1 MNFISTEFILFF
13 SVVFSLYF
21 LVPAK
26 IKWLYLLAA
35 SLFFYGYY
43 NLFNLALLLIPT
55 VIVYFIGRGLDKSE
69 SPERRK
75 WLLVGGLIASLAV
88 LVVFKYTNFIM
99 GSMYSLLGMWKPDLT
114 FKPYDLAFTIG
125 ISFFTFKLVS
135 YLIDVYREHMPA
147 ERHIGYFTLYVS
159 FFPQLF
165 MGPIDRAIKF
175 IPELKKRV
183 AFDGARIAS
192 GVQLVAWGVFKKMVV
207 ADRLAMFVDQM
218 FAQPQGQGLYLIFGT
233 YFYAIQIYC
242 DFSGYTDIAIGIA
255 RMLGFK
261 SMKNFDYPYDA
272 KNITGFWNRWHISLS
287 TWLRDY
293 LFLPIAY
300 AVMRRIEGPKLWNIK
315 VEAWGY
321 AVGMFITMFLGGLW
335 HGASWTFVIWGMLHG
350 VYLVISFTTKKKR
363 KRLVKKMGLNKRPKL
378 HHAMQVFI
386 TFNML
391 AITWIFFRAQSLESA
406 YTYIKY
412 LQLKLP
418 ETGHVF
424 FLFNLLTAAAFLLM
438 EAIYKRRSKLSFW
451 VRMPRPVRI
460 ALFAL
465 FICIIIIFSVDTTNE
480 FIYFQF

>member
-1 MNFISTEFILFF
+1 MNFISIEFILFF
-13 SVVFSLYF
+13 SAVFSLYF
-21 LVPAK
+21 FVPAN

-43 NLFNLALLLIPT
+43 NLFNLALLLVPT
-55 VIVYFIGRGLDKSE
+55 ILVYFIGRRIE
-69 SPERRK
+69 SCRSQTWRK
-75 WLLVGGLIASLAV
+75 WLLITGLAAALAV
-88 LVVFKYTNFIM
+88 LAVFKYANFII
-99 GSMYSLLGMWKPDLT
+99 GSLVSLIGIWKPGIT
-114 FKPYDLAFTIG
+114 FTPYDLAFTIG

-135 YLIDVYREHMPA
+135 YLVDVYRENMPA
-147 ERHIGYFTLYVS
+147 ERHLGYFALYVS

-165 MGPIDRAIKF
+165 MGPIDRAIRF

-183 AFDGARIAS
+183 AFDPGRIAS
-192 GVQLVAWGVFKKMVV
+192 GIQLVAWGVFKKIVV

-218 FAQPQGQGLYLIFGT
+218 FSNPQGQGLYLIFGA

-255 RMLGFK
+255 RILGFE
-261 SMKNFDYPYDA
+261 SMKNFDYPYSA
-272 KNITGFWNRWHISLS
+272 VNITGFWNRWHISLS

-300 AVMRRIEGPKLWNIK
+300 AVMRRIETPKLWNIK

-321 AVGMFITMFLGGLW
+321 CVGMFITMFLGGLW

-350 VYLVISFTTKKKR
+350 LYLVVSFSTKKRR
-363 KRLVKKMGLNKRPKL
+363 KRFVKKIGLNKMPRL
-378 HHAMQVFI
+378 HHALQIII
-386 TFNML
+386 TFNLL
-391 AITWIFFRAQSLESA
+391 AVTWIFFRAASLEGA
-406 YTYIKY
+406 YNYIKY

-418 ETGHVF
+418 ASGHVF
-424 FLFNLLTAAAFLLM
+424 FLFNFLVATAFILLEFF
-438 EAIYKRRSKLSFW
+438 YKNRWRSSFW
-451 VRMPRPVRI
+451 VKMPRLARI

-465 FICIIIIFSVDTTNE
+465 FICVIIVFSVDSTNE